1 MIGTTRKSWMLIG
14 FVFLMLLAI
23 VGEIVNY
30 THITTVKGEVIEK
43 YSKRQEEVD
52 KFYIVVKQNN
62 DSEKVIVNEDSL
74 LMFKFDSADVQ
85 AKIHQGE
92 EYEFKLRGY
101 RVPILS
107 LFPNVDTV
115 VEKQ

>member
-1 MIGTTRKSWMLIG
+1 MRKSWMSIG
-14 FVFLMLLAI
+14 FVVLIVLAI
-23 VGEIVNY
+23 VGEMLNY

-52 KFYIVVKQNN
+52 KFYIVVKQKNN
-62 DSEKVIVNEDSL
+62 SETVIVNEDSL

-101 RVPILS
+101 RIPILS

>member
-14 FVFLMLLAI
+14 FIFLMLLAI
-23 VGEIVNY
+23 VGEMLNY
-30 THITTVKGEVIEK
+30 THITTVKGEVTEK

-52 KFYIVVKQNN
+52 KFYIVVKQKNN
-62 DSEKVIVNEDSL
+62 SETVIVNEDSL

-101 RVPILS
+101 RIPILS
-107 LFPNVDTV
+107 VFPNVDTV

>member
-1 MIGTTRKSWMLIG
+1 MRKSWMSIG
-14 FVFLMLLAI
+14 FVVLIVLAI

-30 THITTVKGEVIEK
+30 THITTVKGEVTEK

-52 KFYIVVKQNN
+52 KFYIVVKQKNN
-62 DSEKVIVNEDSL
+62 SETVIVNEDSL

-92 EYEFKLRGY
+92 KYEFKLRGY
-101 RVPILS
+101 RIPILS

-115 VEKQ
+115 VENNKNI